1 MTHWFVPA
9 LPTCRYFPRRM
20 RYPSAT
26 PSTPRLPG
34 RCLVCP
40 MTHCTVFRGHGAT
53 VLSPLK
59 TSPARGRV
67 SAAYSSRRP
76 TKRLCS
82 LPGCAGANRRR
93 PRCFLRGRMCLRT
106 ACPTVLPA
114 CRIVPADPQS
124 ARSMR
129 SFRRPRGP
137 RPEKGAAHPVH
148 PRSARAGPAAV
159 RTALPSPVASSCAPT
174 TVTRR
179 QLRPE
184 YAATDRR
191 GPVLD
196 ARPSARWCH
205 RAQPLVPSGRAY
217 LDAVR
222 TNAEGAPALRPDLG
236 AARLHPVVR
245 SPAVFGAQTFL
256 S

>member
-1 MTHWFVPA
+1 
-9 LPTCRYFPRRM
+9 
-20 RYPSAT
+20 
-26 PSTPRLPG
+26 
-34 RCLVCP
+34 
-40 MTHCTVFRGHGAT
+40 MTHCTVFRGQGAT

-67 SAAYSSRRP
+67 SAAFSSRRP
-76 TKRLCS
+76 SKRLYS

-137 RPEKGAAHPVH
+137 RPEKVC
-148 PRSARAGPAAV
+148 
-159 RTALPSPVASSCAPT
+159 CAPRPPK
-174 TVTRR
+174 VGTRG
-179 QLRPE
+179 
-184 YAATDRR
+184 A
-191 GPVLD
+191 GGG
-196 ARPSARWCH
+196 SH
-205 RAQPLVPSGRAY
+205 RLAVPSREQLFPHNGDPMTTA
-217 LDAVR
+217 
-222 TNAEGAPALRPDLG
+222 TPT
-236 AARLHPVVR
+236 R
-245 SPAVFGAQTFL
+245 S

>member
-1 MTHWFVPA
+1 MCVRSRGAPGLSSCVLHGWVSLRWFVLHPRPPLVTHWLVPA

-76 TKRLCS
+76 TKRLYS

-93 PRCFLRGRMCLRT
+93 PRCFFRGRMCLRT
-106 ACPTVLPA
+106 ACATVLPA

-124 ARSMR
+124 ATSMR
-129 SFRRPRGP
+129 SFGRTRGP
-137 RPEKGAAHPVH
+137 RPEKVC
-148 PRSARAGPAAV
+148 
-159 RTALPSPVASSCAPT
+159 CAPRAPK
-174 TVTRR
+174 VGTRG
-179 QLRPE
+179 
-184 YAATDRR
+184 A
-191 GPVLD
+191 GGG
-196 ARPSARWCH
+196 SH
-205 RAQPLVPSGRAY
+205 RLAVPSREQ
-217 LDAVR
+217 LCSHNRDPKEAV
-222 TNAEGAPALRPDLG
+222 TPT
-236 AARLHPVVR
+236 R
-245 SPAVFGAQTFL
+245 S